1 MISSYVIFNQ
11 KRTHQFRS
19 TEAIGGL
26 SMLSKE
32 IVNDGRKKTIRQFDI
47 LLSDFENLS
56 LRNDTIA
63 TSGIKKKKQLDQL
76 RTRIVKE
83 SR

>member
-1 MISSYVIFNQ
+1 
-11 KRTHQFRS
+11 
-19 TEAIGGL
+19 
-26 SMLSKE
+26 MLSKE